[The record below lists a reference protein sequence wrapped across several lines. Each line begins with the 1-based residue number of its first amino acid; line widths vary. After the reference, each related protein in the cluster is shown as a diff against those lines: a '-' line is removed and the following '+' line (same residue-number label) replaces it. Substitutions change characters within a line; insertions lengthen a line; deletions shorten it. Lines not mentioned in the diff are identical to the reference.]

1 MIVGVIV
8 DVCVYQL
15 AADAV
20 INSLWMLMGAQM
32 EELKLLQ
39 TAMLLITV
47 NAKVQRESLARV
59 SRRDNLCDCRITEP
73 IRSVMLRQFALEID
87 TTTSKSCDSSTLSCI
102 AGISVVFPTAL
113 HKGQCDHQ
121 HSCCCHLWA
130 GA

>member
-59 SRRDNLCDCRITEP
+59 SRRDNL
-73 IRSVMLRQFALEID
+73 
-87 TTTSKSCDSSTLSCI
+87 
-102 AGISVVFPTAL
+102 
-113 HKGQCDHQ
+113 
-121 HSCCCHLWA
+121 
-130 GA
+130 